1 MQQHSN
7 KVRENKIKMQEII
20 ADKGQAFGRIS
31 PLRTLATME
40 VKEIWRTT
48 AETVRPNSLRAAASR
63 LGRDTGRFF
72 AVRMDSYENITVT
85 RIL

>member
-1 MQQHSN
+1 
-7 KVRENKIKMQEII
+7 
-20 ADKGQAFGRIS
+20 
-31 PLRTLATME
+31 ME

-48 AETVRPNSLRAAASR
+48 ADTVRPNSLRAAASR

-72 AVRMDSYENITVT
+72 SVRMDSYENITVT